1 MCKDVILA
9 VLAVKVLKLCY
20 LAEESLD
27 TEQSLD
33 TQSLGSR
40 YQGPGSHDGRCC
52 SPCSTGAGSSERNRV
67 CPLDA
72 ARIMSKGRQSFQCS
86 QWTNYQSN
94 DQKECCWIFY
104 CTGHSKSLTLWDHEL
119 TTSRKPQRKAWIPF
133 VEDKHNGDTY
143 NCAASNRL
151 RAKPCRQSC

>member
-1 MCKDVILA
+1 MFYPCSLWG
-9 VLAVKVLKLCY
+9 
-20 LAEESLD
+20 LD
-27 TEQSLD
+27 TKV
-33 TQSLGSR
+33 
-40 YQGPGSHDGRCC
+40 PVVM
-52 SPCSTGAGSSERNRV
+52 TGAVAAHAPRAQAAERNRV

-72 ARIMSKGRQSFQCS
+72 ARIMSKGRQSFRS

-104 CTGHSKSLTLWDHEL
+104 CSHSKSLTLWDHEL